1 MKILSSSSFALIRK
15 EYRKRYGLTVQL
27 LDIGGVCVSGDKDNS
42 ISRLPLVIKARQ
54 DALKQGV
61 QWGEAN
67 VFYLAPGIIS
77 WVVPVVDGDTVL
89 GGITGGEL
97 VTDTDFASIEVAI
110 NYLAGA
116 GYKRELARRF
126 VKKLNS
132 NEDLALSDTINY
144 LYELIYSISG
154 YKPVLLERNREDAR
168 QQREIAEDI
177 QEMKVDTRR
186 QKYSLNDERMLLSLM
201 RVGDRAGAKR
211 VLNRMLASIFLYSP
225 RPAIVRAR
233 AIELIGYLTR
243 SAVEDNPLQ
252 EHLIER
258 HLGWIE
264 MLIHAEG
271 FERLCVVVRDTLDDF
286 MNGIV
291 LHGYNR
297 SSTQV
302 QEILDYIAENYMT
315 HIALDDLVAE
325 MDISRAHICHIV
337 KQHTGK
343 TVNQHIRTMR
353 LQKACELLKNTT
365 IDYSDM
371 AYELGFTDQSYFIK
385 QFRETMGVTPAKYR
399 HGISS
404 TLN

>member
-1 MKILSSSSFALIRK
+1 MKILSSASFAAIK
-15 EYRKRYGLTVQL
+15 KDYKACFGLTVQL
-27 LDIGGVCVSGDKDNS
+27 INSSGVCVSDAREGS
-42 ISRLPLVIKARQ
+42 ISHLPVVVKARQ
-54 DALKQGV
+54 AALKQGV

-67 VFYLAPGIIS
+67 VFYLAPGVIS

-89 GGITGGEL
+89 GGIIGGEL
-97 VTDTDFASIEVAI
+97 LSDIEDREVAI

-116 GYKRELARRF
+116 GYKRDKARRF
-126 VKKLNS
+126 VMKL
-132 NEDLALSDTINY
+132 TIREQSLWSADISY
-144 LYELIYSISG
+144 LYDLVYAVSG
-154 YKPVLLERNREDAR
+154 YKPRLLNVNRENAQ

-177 QEMKVDTRR
+177 QDMKVDVGRLQYT
-186 QKYSLNDERMLLSLM
+186 LNDERILLSLM
-201 RVGDRAGAKR
+201 RVGDRSGARR

-233 AIELIGYLTR
+233 AIEMIGYLTR

-252 EHLIER
+252 DHLIER
-258 HLGWIE
+258 HLGWIDK
-264 MLIHAEG
+264 LIHADG
-271 FERLCVVVRDTLDDF
+271 FEELCIVVRDTLDDF
-286 MNGIV
+286 MNSIM

-302 QEILDYIAENYMT
+302 QGVLDYLSKNFMT

-325 MDISRAHICHIV
+325 MGISRSHICHLV

-353 LQKACELLKNTT
+353 LQKACELLADSS

-371 AYELGFTDQSYFIK
+371 AYELGFNDQSYFIK

-399 HGISS
+399 RG
-404 TLN
+404 LADVN

>member
-1 MKILSSSSFALIRK
+1 MKILSSASFLSIK
-15 EYRKRYGLTVQL
+15 KDYKSCFGLTVQL
-27 LDIGGVCVSGDKDNS
+27 IDIMGQCVSCVKDNS
-42 ISRLPLVIKARQ
+42 IHYLPVVIKARQ
-54 DALKQGV
+54 DALKQGI

-77 WVVPVVDGDTVL
+77 WIVPIIDGNTIL
-89 GGITGGEL
+89 GGITGGDL
-97 VTDTDFASIEVAI
+97 IADLDDREVAI

-116 GYKRELARRF
+116 GFKRDKARRF
-126 VKKLNS
+126 VMKLKAREQS
-132 NEDLALSDTINY
+132 LWSADISY
-144 LYELIYSISG
+144 LYELVYAVSG
-154 YKPVLLERNREDAR
+154 YKPDLLDLNRENAQ

-177 QEMKVDTRR
+177 QEMKVETHQHR
-186 QKYSLNDERMLLSLM
+186 YLLNEERMLLSLM

-211 VLNRMLASIFLYSP
+211 VLNRMLARIFLYSP

-233 AIELIGYLTR
+233 AIEMIGYLTR

-252 EHLIER
+252 DHLIER
-258 HLGWIE
+258 HLSWIDK
-264 MLIHAEG
+264 LIHADG
-271 FERLCVVVRDTLDDF
+271 FEELCIVVRDTLDDF

-302 QEILDYIAENYMT
+302 QGILDYISKNYMV

-325 MDISRAHICHIV
+325 MGISRAHICHLV

-353 LQKACELLKNTT
+353 LQKACELLKNTDL
-365 IDYSDM
+365 DYSDM

-399 HGISS
+399 HGVV
-404 TLN
+404 